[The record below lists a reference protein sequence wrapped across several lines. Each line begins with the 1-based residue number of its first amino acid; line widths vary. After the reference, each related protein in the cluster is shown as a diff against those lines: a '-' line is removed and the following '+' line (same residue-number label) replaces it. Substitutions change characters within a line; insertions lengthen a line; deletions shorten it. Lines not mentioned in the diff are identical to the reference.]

1 MFFGAFTFLGEGP
14 VLMFFG
20 ALHFLVR
27 VLYLHFLERLH
38 FLVRIRYFFFLEH
51 LHFLVRVRY
60 SRFLERLNFLVRVR
74 YLLLL
79 ERLHFLVRVRYWA
92 QNLALLGLTRSWR
105 SLSPVEGSQRPH
117 LLRRY
122 WHAATTDRCSIV
134 SSALYNSLLRGIY
147 QYVPY

>member
-1 MFFGAFTFLGEGP
+1 MKVRYLCFLEH
-14 VLMFFG
+14 LYYS
-20 ALHFLVR
+20 VR
-27 VLYLHFLERLH
+27 VQYFL
-38 FLVRIRYFFFLEH
+38 FFEH

-60 SRFLERLNFLVRVR
+60 LHFLERLHYLVRVR

-105 SLSPVEGSQRPH
+105 SLSPVDGSQRPH

-147 QYVPY
+147 QYSI